1 MSGIL
6 CEWLN
11 EEVQLSRSL
20 VPGSI
25 SEEFSNGYLLGELLH
40 KYDLQDD
47 FDQFSQSRVAIA
59 KLNNF
64 SRLEPTLHLL
74 GVQFNENVAQNIM
87 TGQHG
92 AATKLLY
99 ELYIALEKKRKTK
112 LTRVAM
118 EAMTPAATVKLKS
131 IESILYRERLKTL
144 TPRQFDLQLQQIAE
158 QFEKKSKAAEDKI
171 ACKHIAEQQK
181 IQKLQEERKTQDIE
195 KHHVGRKRQNEIMA
209 RIQEAILQTP
219 KPPPSHTIK
228 AIEAKKFLRKKREAE
243 DAYKEI
249 SKFEKSIAYALHSQ
263 ITDSDIEESLQAQKL
278 QETIPETTEQTA
290 SELLSVYSDDDY
302 VRKIKKRLEEDTFSR
317 EQREKRRRKMLM
329 DQLIAHEAEEKAY
342 REEQLIYRLLRQT
355 QQERRIA
362 VQLMHVRHEKEVLRQ
377 NRIFREKEYK
387 ERRLKEFQEAL
398 DREEA
403 LAKQEKIDYEE
414 QIIKER
420 EHHEKIA
427 AERAQA
433 RYKKHYSIC
442 WEVVNQ
448 IIDLST
454 QVGKYRLLTNKIPL
468 KLMLDWKELF
478 FKGKLIY
485 KQASIQPM
493 PSEPH
498 PEQLLHLN
506 KLNLLD
512 EKDFSEYKNMT
523 GEWCPDEENFE
534 NRPPLNNNM
543 LGHVLHRLKEIFCP
557 PKPISSPAFPPFPIK
572 GCILGKPFSGK
583 TTCVKFIE
591 KVCNIQ
597 VLSVDIL
604 VQEAIQAFLKN
615 EMKSEENMIPQE
627 AESSGEENEKN
638 LPPLDVLKN
647 LETEISINGTEGNFP
662 VRKDPSWQ
670 EIKPD
675 DSQDDLSKLSV
686 RAQLGAASQ
695 KLLKKGESIP
705 DELLIDILLEAI
717 KQIPPEKGWI
727 LDGFPMTINQ
737 AKLFEKAYTGIDPE
751 AEDANSVKFSLVI
764 DPRAPNKPPA
774 TSPAFDISVL
784 LDTSDTVILERVA
797 NLKSD
802 KSKLSQTEQ
811 ENRNQNPDA
820 VSPEKIDFS
829 RDKVLHRISGF
840 LDTWPKLEKW
850 FSVHHN
856 ILVKINAETEE
867 KLVCETVKEIIIE
880 EIFNKQNRRCAK
892 EISPEKKISPVDVSN
907 TDTHTQEDLLPPILV
922 EPPPIEP
929 GSDEWIYVDEPLPKE
944 IPGFLVPY
952 WEMVENTYMNTI
964 KSILRCLRDEQH
976 SVIYYL
982 ADVRKKFQ
990 DYLKHPDI
998 KQEFVSVWQSD
1009 FNSVADDLRE
1019 DEQAKAE
1026 LHQRVTDLRD
1036 LLWDICDNRRE
1047 EAEQE
1052 RTDIMNDGW
1061 LPDHRGIA
1069 VNHFLSLMQ
1078 VEVDRFQDTKRILHD
1093 YYRAMEGKIP
1103 AEYSQDFT
1111 RIPLLDIMDSEQ
1123 KEDQNNSRRIPLV
1136 SWKVPI
1142 PEIFITKSKPKGSL
1156 QKSPKNDNSENG
1168 VATVR
1173 KDESLITDT
1182 WQTAAT
1188 TVSNMVTAE
1197 TQFRETEEEEEGQQ
1211 LNLKSSKPSS
1221 KATKDSKMQSP
1232 KKASKKKGLS
1242 STASMG
1248 EDSTVPINP
1257 EELKKQEMALK
1268 IKQEYFSALKHE
1280 EAAIKFR
1287 LELIKE
1293 KALAFVEE
1301 LTMKAEE
1308 AYKEMEEWLGSRFL
1322 AEMSSVEKLVEV
1334 ARHHIESSSKI
1345 QYEIILEETDFFIS
1359 SDVKVFPDPVPSPHV
1374 PHMETSG
1381 SSTLTMSQ
1389 LTALHKQFLQVA
1401 PKAIKALKQFKRK
1414 SNSSSKRE
1422 VGDRGKEKKDLE
1434 HQRTKRNLHFP
1445 KIWLTKYSWLKYDG
1459 ERGIMFCAPCRKH
1472 NVDLGENIHNF
1483 CSGTDDFKLE
1493 FINTHQSSEAHAWA
1507 TCMEAAT
1514 TASPHT
1520 DSAEQMLKCMN
1531 SITLGRV
1538 ENIFRTCHAI
1548 AKSGH
1553 PFTDLDWMCKLD
1565 DMKGVDIGS
1574 VFRNDKSARMFIHFI
1589 AEVERRALKEK
1600 LEKCKFFSV
1609 ISDGVTDSILKK
1621 AAVVYVRFA
1630 NEGKVHCQIVG
1641 VQPVH
1646 KTDASTI
1653 KNAIEQ
1659 TLQINL
1665 QLSLASQDW
1674 SRKLVGFGSDGTG
1687 VMVGENSGVAK
1698 LLREIQPCIL
1708 SLRCF
1713 AHHLNLVYKEVL
1725 ENVQLYN
1732 ILISLLR
1739 NMYYF
1744 YHNSPLNK
1752 NNLKATY
1759 EAIKLRPAI
1768 PSRIGGSQWL
1778 PRLQTALQIL
1788 LKGYPAIVLHLNKI
1802 ERDSTASNQQ
1812 KVKGL
1817 LHLLLKMEIVKF
1829 SHFLLD
1835 VINVLNILSCVT
1847 LDHNSS
1853 IADIFATVQLTL
1865 ETLHMYQ
1872 TRAGPKERLMETL
1885 QLFHGYQ
1892 LIGNGNISAVR
1903 TKVLHGLVNRLRDCF
1918 CDASQDVLRATTIGS
1933 FKLWPSKMKQGFI
1946 QKKEFIDAFIDMINL
1961 NLGANCL
1968 PDAWMNLTLPRLQN
1982 LASAFSVN
1990 SELTDWRRFLLAA
2003 AQPWPVPSVT
2013 QLLETLHSFKSLDVA
2028 GSGFVTQEHY
2038 MQVGLWFNGN
2048 EDVSITESCTEP
2060 LPLDRLRELIKFFFS
2075 LFADTKKDPAL
2086 LSYTEMLLYFASHSD
2101 PVEGVYRALSIATG
2115 TYIHRK
2121 EDSLPYVAFPY
2132 INIDKDEETL
2142 IEEEKEVLN
2151 YMGEGIIS
2159 METLLKVF
2167 RTGGSKDD
2175 DNNRFCNPE
2184 KEGSYDKHFI
2194 RMYKDLG
2201 SKDLTPIPVAVFLK
2215 HSFIQDLINSYQEY
2229 KLPDINIFFQ
2239 RSEEAQSSNGKNII
2253 NVWRNDLH
2261 EY

>member
-20 VPGSI
+20 VPGSF
-25 SEEFSNGYLLGELLH
+25 SEEFSNGYLLGELLY
-40 KYDLQDD
+40 KYGLQDD
-47 FDQFSQSRVAIA
+47 FNQFSQSRVAIA

-118 EAMTPAATVKLKS
+118 EAMIPAATVKLKS
-131 IESILYRERLKTL
+131 IESVLYRERLKTL

-158 QFEKKSKAAEDKI
+158 RFEKKSKAAEDKI
-171 ACKHIAEQQK
+171 ARKHIAELQK
-181 IQKLQEERKTQDIE
+181 IQKLQEERRAQEIE
-195 KHHVGRKRQNEIMA
+195 KHHIGRKRQNEIMA

-219 KPPPSHTIK
+219 KPPPSQTIK
-228 AIEAKKFLRKKREAE
+228 AIEADKFLRKKREAE
-243 DAYKEI
+243 DTYKEI
-249 SKFEKSIAYALHSQ
+249 SKFEKSIAYN
-263 ITDSDIEESLQAQKL
+263 LQG
-278 QETIPETTEQTA
+278 TTPETTEQTA
-290 SELLSVYSDDDY
+290 TELLSVYSDDDY
-302 VRKIKKRLEEDTFSR
+302 IRKIKKRLEEDTFYR

-377 NRIFREKEYK
+377 NRIFREKQYK

-454 QVGKYRLLTNKIPL
+454 QAGEYRLLTNNRIPL

-485 KQASIQPM
+485 EQASIQPL

-498 PEQLLHLN
+498 PEQPLDLN

-512 EKDFSEYKNMT
+512 EKDYSEYKNMT
-523 GEWCPDEENFE
+523 GEWCPDEENSE
-534 NRPPLNNNM
+534 NKPPLNNNV
-543 LGHVLHRLKEIFCP
+543 LGHVLHRLMEIFYP
-557 PKPISSPAFPPFPIK
+557 PKPVSPPAFPPFPIK

-604 VQEAIQAFLKN
+604 VQEAIEAFLKN
-615 EMKSEENMIPQE
+615 EMKSEEKMIPQE
-627 AESSGEENEKN
+627 AESSGEENE
-638 LPPLDVLKN
+638 V
-647 LETEISINGTEGNFP
+647 SSFVNFGFGSYRVMSMKY
-662 VRKDPSWQ
+662 VRK
-670 EIKPD
+670 
-675 DSQDDLSKLSV
+675 KLSV
-686 RAQLGAASQ
+686 CAQLGAASQ

-727 LDGFPMTINQ
+727 VDGFPMTTNQ
-737 AKLFEKAYTGIDPE
+737 AKLFAKAYTGIDPE
-751 AEDANSVKFSLVI
+751 AEDANSVKLSLVI

-774 TSPAFDISVL
+774 TSPAFDICVL
-784 LDTSDTVILERVA
+784 LDISDTVVLERMA
-797 NLKSD
+797 NLKYAVI
-802 KSKLSQTEQ
+802 Q
-811 ENRNQNPDA
+811 E
-820 VSPEKIDFS
+820 EKIDFS
-829 RDKVLHRISGF
+829 F

-856 ILVKINAETEE
+856 ILVKVNAEAEE
-867 KLVCETVKEIIIE
+867 RLVCETVKEIIIE
-880 EIFNKQNRRCAK
+880 EIFNKQNRSKCLILFADTSNTFEGTNCMFIQQGCAE

-907 TDTHTQEDLLPPILV
+907 ADTHTQEDMLPRILV
-922 EPPPIEP
+922 ELPPVQP

-944 IPGFLVPY
+944 IPDFLVPY

-976 SVIYYL
+976 SAIYYL

-990 DYLKHPDI
+990 DHLKHPDI
-998 KQEFVSVWQSD
+998 KQEFVSLWQSD
-1009 FNSVADDLRE
+1009 FNSIADDLRE
-1019 DEQAKAE
+1019 DEEAKAE

-1052 RTDIMNDGW
+1052 RTDVMNDGW

-1078 VEVDRFQDTKRILHD
+1078 VEVDRFQDTKRLLHD

-1103 AEYSQDFT
+1103 TEYSQDFT
-1111 RIPLLDIMDSEQ
+1111 RIPLLDIMDLE
-1123 KEDQNNSRRIPLV
+1123 IPLV
-1136 SWKVPI
+1136 SWKVPV
-1142 PEIFITKSKPKGSL
+1142 PEVHITKSKTKGSL
-1156 QKSPKNDNSENG
+1156 HKSAKDDNSEND
-1168 VATVR
+1168 VTTVG
-1173 KDESLITDT
+1173 KDECLITDT

-1188 TVSNMVTAE
+1188 TVSNMVGMFLHFT
-1197 TQFRETEEEEEGQQ
+1197 
-1211 LNLKSSKPSS
+1211 S
-1221 KATKDSKMQSP
+1221 
-1232 KKASKKKGLS
+1232 
-1242 STASMG
+1242 
-1248 EDSTVPINP
+1248 V
-1257 EELKKQEMALK
+1257 
-1268 IKQEYFSALKHE
+1268 
-1280 EAAIKFR
+1280 KFR

-1308 AYKEMEEWLGSRFL
+1308 AYKDMEEWLGSRFL

-1359 SDVKVFPDPVPSPHV
+1359 NDVKVFPDPVPSPHV

-1381 SSTLTMSQ
+1381 STTLTMSQ

-1401 PKAIKALKQFKRK
+1401 PKEAD
-1414 SNSSSKRE
+1414 
-1422 VGDRGKEKKDLE
+1422 DRGKEKKDLE
-1434 HQRTKRNLHFP
+1434 HQRTKRNRQFP

-1472 NVDLGENIHNF
+1472 NVDLEENIHNF

-1507 TCMEAAT
+1507 TCMEAAS
-1514 TASPHT
+1514 TASPHIA
-1520 DSAEQMLKCMN
+1520 SAEQMLKSMN

-1548 AKSGH
+1548 AKSGR

-1609 ISDGVTDSILKK
+1609 ISDGITDSILKM

-1630 NEGKVHCQIVG
+1630 HEGKVHCQIVG
-1641 VQPVH
+1641 VQPVQ

-1713 AHHLNLVYKEVL
+1713 AHHLNLAYKEVL
-1725 ENVQLYN
+1725 KNVQLYN

-1759 EAIKLRPAI
+1759 EAMKLRPAV

-1778 PRLQTALQIL
+1778 PRLQRALQIL
-1788 LKGYPAIVLHLNKI
+1788 LKGYPAIVLHLNK
-1802 ERDSTASNQQ
+1802 

-1835 VINVLNILSCVT
+1835 VINVLNILLCVM
-1847 LDHNSS
+1847 LDHSSS

-1865 ETLHMYQ
+1865 ETLHMYE
-1872 TRAGPKERLMETL
+1872 TRAGPKECLMETI
-1885 QLFHGYQ
+1885 QPFHGYQ

-1903 TKVLHGLVNRLRDCF
+1903 TKVLRGLVKRLRDCF

-1933 FKLWPSKMKQGFI
+1933 FKLWPSKMKQEFGEKEVSVLIKHYEVILEAASVETGEVETEWSMLKSELYNRFQNI
-1946 QKKEFIDAFIDMINL
+1946 QNLTWDSVNSDYSKKYPNILMLVDLI
-1961 NLGANCL
+1961 
-1968 PDAWMNLTLPRLQN
+1968 LTLP
-1982 LASAFSVN
+1982 ASSAETERGFSQMKL
-1990 SELTDWRRFLLAA
+1990 SMMH
-2003 AQPWPVPSVT
+2003 
-2013 QLLETLHSFKSLDVA
+2013 LHSKLRSEN
-2028 GSGFVTQEHY
+2028 VTDL
-2038 MQVGLWFNGN
+2038 M
-2048 EDVSITESCTEP
+2048 
-2060 LPLDRLRELIKFFFS
+2060 
-2075 LFADTKKDPAL
+2075 
-2086 LSYTEMLLYFASHSD
+2086 
-2101 PVEGVYRALSIATG
+2101 
-2115 TYIHRK
+2115 
-2121 EDSLPYVAFPY
+2121 
-2132 INIDKDEETL
+2132 
-2142 IEEEKEVLN
+2142 
-2151 YMGEGIIS
+2151 IIQ
-2159 METLLKVF
+2159 M
-2167 RTGGSKDD
+2167 
-2175 DNNRFCNPE
+2175 
-2184 KEGSYDKHFI
+2184 
-2194 RMYKDLG
+2194 
-2201 SKDLTPIPVAVFLK
+2201 
-2215 HSFIQDLINSYQEY
+2215 NS
-2229 KLPDINIFFQ
+2229 PDIKKFDPQKAIHLWNATWQ
-2239 RSEEAQSSNGKNII
+2239 RNRRQQEGDK
-2253 NVWRNDLH
+2253 
-2261 EY
+2261 